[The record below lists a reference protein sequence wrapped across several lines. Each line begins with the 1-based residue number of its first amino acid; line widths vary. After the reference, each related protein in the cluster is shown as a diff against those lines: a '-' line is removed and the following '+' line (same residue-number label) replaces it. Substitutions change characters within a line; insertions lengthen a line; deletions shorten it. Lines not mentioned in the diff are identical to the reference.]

1 MSQQINL
8 FNPLLQKR
16 KNYLSAQTMAQALGL
31 VLAAGLALA
40 FYGQRQV
47 ANLEQQALAGKAE
60 LRVREA
66 RKVQVASA
74 FPARVKDQSIELGI
88 AQAATEH
95 QSLQQVQAIL
105 QRGEFGNTRGYSPY
119 FRAFARSR
127 IDGLWLTEVAIV
139 GAGNAIGLKGRVVAP
154 GLLPRYING
163 LAEQPVLKGKT
174 FARLEMGAQPGQ
186 EKDKN
191 QVKDPAKPGADKL
204 PAAPPYL
211 EFSLQS
217 ASPEAVK

>member
-8 FNPLLQKR
+8 FNPLLEKR

-31 VLAAGLALA
+31 MLAAGLALA
-40 FYGQRQV
+40 YYGQRQL
-47 ANLEQQALAGKAE
+47 ATLEQQALAGKAE
-60 LRVREA
+60 LRASEL
-66 RKVQVASA
+66 RKVQVGSA
-74 FPARVKDQSIELGI
+74 FAPRVKDKNLELDI
-88 AQAATEH
+88 ARAEAER
-95 QSLQQVQAIL
+95 QSLQQVQLIL

-119 FRAFARSR
+119 FRAFAHSR

-139 GAGNAIGLKGRVVAP
+139 GAGNAIGLKGRVLSA

-163 LAEQPVLKGKT
+163 LAGQPVLKGKT
-174 FARLEMGAQPGQ
+174 FARLEMGAQQ
-186 EKDKN
+186 EKEKDKD
-191 QVKDPAKPGADKL
+191 KDKDKAGADKAAA
-204 PAAPPYL
+204 AAPAYL